1 MSAMKIAEALIAYG
15 RYSTYGRGYGY
26 SSTYLLQWVLL
37 IGAFVVTLIASS
49 RMKSTFSKYSKIQ
62 SSAGLTGER
71 AAHIFLQHAGLGGMP
86 VLAGSGDLTDHYDPS
101 QKTVT
106 LSASTYNRMSVAAIA
121 VAAHECGHA
130 IQDAQDYAPLRTRTS
145 LVPVTNIAS
154 TLSWPLI
161 LAGIFF
167 SLRPLATVG
176 VLLFT
181 AVVVFQ
187 LVTLPVEFDASRRGL
202 QLMQETG
209 IVTQEELGASQKVLR
224 AAAMT
229 YVAALAS
236 SIMTLI
242 RLLLITQRRK

>member
-1 MSAMKIAEALIAYG
+1 MSAINIAAALAAYG
-15 RYSTYGRGYGY
+15 SYGTYGRSYGYG
-26 SSTYLLQWVLL
+26 STYLLQWVLL

-49 RMKSTFSKYSKIQ
+49 SMKSTFSKYARIP
-62 SSAGLTGER
+62 SSAGITGEM
-71 AAHIFLQHAGLGGMP
+71 AAHTFLQHAGLGGMP
-86 VLAGSGDLTDHYDPS
+86 VLAGSGELTDHYDPS

-106 LSASTYNRMSVAAIA
+106 LSASTYGRMSVASIA

-130 IQDAQDYAPLRTRTS
+130 IQDATGYAPLRTRTA

-161 LAGIFF
+161 VAGLFF

-176 VLLFT
+176 VFLFT
-181 AVVVFQ
+181 AVVLFQ

-202 QLMQETG
+202 RLMEETG
-209 IVTQEELGASQKVLR
+209 IVTAEELAGSRKVLT

-236 SIMTLI
+236 SVMTLI
-242 RLLLITQRRK
+242 RLLLVTQRRK